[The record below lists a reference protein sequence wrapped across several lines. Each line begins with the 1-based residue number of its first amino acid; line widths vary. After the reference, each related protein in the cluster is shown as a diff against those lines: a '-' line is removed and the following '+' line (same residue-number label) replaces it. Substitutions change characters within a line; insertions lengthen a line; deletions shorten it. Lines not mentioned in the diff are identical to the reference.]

1 MAQILSFPFRVATN
15 GTIATVAQGS
25 DQANGEQLAVLV
37 STIQGECDMAPG
49 FGMPDPA
56 FSSGIIPGVMAS
68 QVAMWGPDVTITA
81 VSALQVSETESD
93 VTIGFE

>member
-49 FGMPDPA
+49 FGMPDAA
-56 FSSGIIPGVMAS
+56 FSGIIPGVMAS

-81 VSALQVSETESD
+81 VSAVQVSETESD